1 MEKMIEIKK
10 LESDYGVPA
19 KMVQGFVKRYHLDN
33 QKVGRNKWY
42 ITLQDAEKIV
52 FDYYVRQ
59 NSYTWSVVATRLKT
73 DKNNKRLRGIIN
85 SIIPNYYL
93 NGVTYYPI
101 CEIEDLLHNIQHY
114 HLKIYKNKH
123 YYLEGSR
130 EDFYISNYFT
140 LSEFKTVFEQKY
152 SIKPTFN
159 SFKTINKLRHDYPVE
174 QVKLFG
180 MKEYVMHRKY
190 FSQLLEDYYIYCI
203 AKKEQNLYRRY
214 EIESTCS
221 EFEANKFKKTLYLID
236 GFAKQ
241 RISTTKIQKEKA
253 IAIASLKQFLIK
265 NLAKEI
271 YLCSNDE
278 IRNLLTKTNLGKYG
292 KEELY
297 QFLNYVIRE
306 CDEDCAFNLAVSR
319 KKVTKVKTEQDFY
332 SMREWEG
339 YVNFIFDI
347 DLHIEKAFANPL
359 YAKYWLF
366 TMLQC
371 SLAWRSEDILNMP
384 ALYIGDIKKY
394 SLKWFEQN
402 KFTSAVAWNI
412 INSAKNFIEQ
422 DRVNK
427 TGAKKHFIIL
437 NSFAV
442 ATAIGFIICEQHRQ
456 SVGSDKLFG
465 QLKMDY
471 KTMVRLMGNPIQGF
485 SNLKATRTILSFA
498 NETASHLDYSG
509 QAVSIA
515 SYMRSH
521 IVGKSGFSDT
531 TSIYLKSSFDEKEL
545 LSLPVKMGELGLFGW
560 LYHEILTALNE
571 NPKCHEAELIGD
583 IRNDVSPIKLNGYS
597 NYLVQEQKKRNE
609 IIAEIIGHGKG
620 GLKELCVE
628 LQNGTHIGRKDNIYC
643 VKSSCI
649 YPLSYDCELCEYA
662 IPSIHVLHVIGQ
674 EASELLDK
682 LIGEYGTD
690 VDKEKYSYQLCRLL
704 GILKEA
710 REEFGEEFVASFADY
725 ESIKRKLEY
734 LHDAEKGVK

>member
-1 MEKMIEIKK
+1 M
-10 LESDYGVPA
+10 
-19 KMVQGFVKRYHLDN
+19 N
-33 QKVGRNKWY
+33 RN
-42 ITLQDAEKIV
+42 
-52 FDYYVRQ
+52 
-59 NSYTWSVVATRLKT
+59 N
-73 DKNNKRLRGIIN
+73 
-85 SIIPNYYL
+85 
-93 NGVTYYPI
+93 
-101 CEIEDLLHNIQHY
+101 
-114 HLKIYKNKH
+114 YKNKH
-123 YYLEGSR
+123 YYLEGSK

-140 LSEFKTVFEQKY
+140 LSEFKAVFEQRY

-159 SFKTINKLRHDYPVE
+159 SFKTINKLRHNFPVE
-174 QVKLFG
+174 QVELFG
-180 MKEYVMHRKY
+180 IKEYVMHRKY
-190 FSQLLEDYYIYCI
+190 FSQLLEDYYTYCI
-203 AKKEQNLYRRY
+203 AKKEQNPYRRY

-221 EFEANKFKKTLYLID
+221 EFEANKFKKTLYLLN
-236 GFAKQ
+236 GFVKQ
-241 RISTTKIQKEKA
+241 RLSETKLQMERAKA
-253 IAIASLKQFLIK
+253 IAAVQQYLLKKLD
-265 NLAKEI
+265 KEI
-271 YLCSNDE
+271 YLYSNDE
-278 IRNLLTKTNLGKYG
+278 IRKLLIETNIGKYG
-292 KEELY
+292 NEELY
-297 QFLNYVIRE
+297 HFLSYVIRE
-306 CDEDCAFNLAVSR
+306 CGEECVFNLAVSL
-319 KKVTKVKTEQDFY
+319 KKTKIVKREQDFY
-332 SMREWEG
+332 SKKEWEG
-339 YVNFIFDI
+339 YINFIFDI

-371 SLAWRSEDILNMP
+371 SLAWRCEDILNMP
-384 ALYIGDIKKY
+384 ALHIVDIKKY

-402 KFTSAVAWNI
+402 EFTSAMAWSI

-422 DRVNK
+422 DRVSK

-442 ATAIGFIICEQHRQ
+442 ATAIGFAICEQYRQ

-465 QLKMDY
+465 QLRLDY
-471 KTMVRLMGNPIQGF
+471 RTMVRLMGSPIQGF

-597 NYLVQEQKKRNE
+597 NYLLQEQKKRNE

-620 GLKELCVE
+620 GLKELCVG

-662 IPSIHVLHVIGQ
+662 IPSIHVLYVIGQ

-682 LIGEYGTD
+682 LIGE
-690 VDKEKYSYQLCRLL
+690 
-704 GILKEA
+704 
-710 REEFGEEFVASFADY
+710 
-725 ESIKRKLEY
+725 
-734 LHDAEKGVK
+734 